1 MAFDDIR
8 DFISKLED
16 EGEVVRVKEEVDWN
30 LEACAMI
37 RRSNEEGLPSPFF
50 ENVKDAAE
58 GFTLF
63 GEALS
68 NHRKLAI
75 AMDMDPDTPV
85 KDMIDKYIAGRKA
98 PIKPKVVKSG
108 PCKENILLGDDVDLW
123 KFPVPMVH
131 DGDGGRFIG
140 VWHLTISKDPDSD
153 WVNWGIHRHMVH
165 NKNSIGI
172 QGGPHTHVMKHR
184 QAWEDKGKPMEV
196 AVVLGTEPIT
206 TMVAAS
212 PIPHNE
218 SEVDTAGGIRGEPI
232 ELVKCE
238 TVDLM
243 VPATAE
249 IVLEGEIH
257 PEDMEIEGPFGEFL
271 GYMGGAREPRYV
283 IRIKAI
289 THRNNPILT
298 TGSEG
303 LPASSTHVIH
313 SVTKPGEF
321 LQILQGQGL
330 PVTGVSGLIEA
341 ATLLTVVAI
350 KRGRARADDVAH
362 AIWSSRMGVAT
373 PWIIVVEDDVDPFDI
388 KQVMHAL
395 FSKCHPDRGIVTMD
409 RSRAIAL
416 FPFLNKHEQKHLMG
430 ARTYFDCTWP
440 PDWAPEDIPGR
451 CSFDSAYPEEVQKKA
466 LALWAKYG
474 Y

>member
-8 DFISKLED
+8 EFISALEN
-16 EGEVVRVKEEVDWN
+16 EGEVVRIKEEEDWN

-37 RRSNEEGLPSPFF
+37 RRSNEAGLPSPFF
-50 ENVKDAAE
+50 ESVKDYPA

-75 AMDMDPDTPV
+75 AMGMDPDSPV
-85 KDMIDKYIAGRKA
+85 KDMIDKYIEGRQS
-98 PIKPKVVKSG
+98 PIKPEIVKDG

-123 KFPVPMVH
+123 KFPVPMIH

-140 VWHLTISKDPDSD
+140 VWHLTVSKDPNSD
-153 WVNWGIHRHMVH
+153 WVNWGVHRHMVH
-165 NKNSIGI
+165 DKNSIGI

-196 AVVLGTEPIT
+196 AIVFGTEPIT
-206 TMVAAS
+206 TMVAGS
-212 PIPHNE
+212 PIPHQV
-218 SEVDTAGGIRGEPI
+218 SEVDAAGGIRGEAI
-232 ELVKCE
+232 KLVKCE

-249 IVLEGEIH
+249 IVLEGEII
-257 PEDMEIEGPFGEFL
+257 PGDMKIEGPFGEFL

-303 LPASSTHVIH
+303 LPPSSTHVIH

-321 LQILQGQGL
+321 LQILRKQGL
-330 PVTGVSGLIEA
+330 PVTAVSGLVEA

-388 KQVMHAL
+388 RQVLHAL
-395 FSKCHPDRGIVTMD
+395 FTKCHPKNGIVTLD

-416 FPFLNKHEQKHLMG
+416 FPFLNKHEQKYLMG
-430 ARTYFDCTWP
+430 AKTYFDCTWP
-440 PDWAPEDIPGR
+440 PDWEPEDIPAR
-451 CSFDSAYPEEVQKKA
+451 CSFNSVYPEDIQKKA
-466 LALWAKYG
+466 LEIWAKYG